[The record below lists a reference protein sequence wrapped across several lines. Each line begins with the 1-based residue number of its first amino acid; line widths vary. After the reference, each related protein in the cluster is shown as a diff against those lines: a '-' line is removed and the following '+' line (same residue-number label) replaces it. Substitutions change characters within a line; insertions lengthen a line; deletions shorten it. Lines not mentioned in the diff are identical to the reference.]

1 MSSNSGDSRG
11 LFSGNLGYIL
21 AVAGSAVGLG
31 NIWRFPYLTAKY
43 GGGIFLLVY
52 FLLLFTF
59 GYALI
64 MAETSLGR
72 NTRLSPVG
80 AYRSFADKQHPFLK
94 IGGWLNAIVPMIIL
108 PYYCLIGGWV
118 VKYMFEYLTGG
129 STAAAADGFFVGF
142 ITSNFVPVF
151 WHLLFLGC
159 TALIILKGVQ
169 KGVERASVVM
179 MPILLVLAAIVAV
192 YSMTRPGAGAGIAYY
207 LIPDFSKFSMMT
219 VVAACGQLFFSLS
232 VGMGILITYGSYMKK
247 DVDVEKATIR
257 IGAMDTTV
265 AMLAGFMIIP
275 AVFAFSG
282 GDATAVNAGPGLMF
296 ITIPKVFESM
306 GMGTFIGAAFFI
318 MVFFAALTS
327 SISILETCVST
338 LTDELKWSRQ
348 RATLFMF
355 FEAIALGVPCSLGF
369 GAWDF
374 ISIAGLSIL
383 DMMDFLAS
391 SILCPLCA
399 LLTCLLISRVVGIQ
413 KLVDEIKSSSVFRGE
428 NVFRF
433 CVTYLAP
440 VILLLVLVSSVA
452 ATLGLIKI

>member
-31 NIWRFPYLTAKY
+31 NIWRFPYLAAKY
-43 GGGIFLLVY
+43 GGGIFLLIY

-72 NTRLSPVG
+72 KTRFSAVG
-80 AYRSFADKQHPFLK
+80 AYRSIGGTEHPFLK
-94 IGGWLNAIVPMIIL
+94 VGGWLNAIVPMIIL
-108 PYYCLIGGWV
+108 PYYCLIGGWI

-151 WHLLFLGC
+151 WHLIFLGC

-179 MPILLVLAAIVAV
+179 MPILLVLALVVAI

-207 LIPDFSKFSMMT
+207 LIPDFSKFSIMT

-247 DVDVEKATIR
+247 EVDVEKATVR
-257 IGAMDTTV
+257 IGLMDTTV

-282 GDATAVNAGPGLMF
+282 GDAAAVNAGPGLMF

-306 GMGTFIGAAFFI
+306 GMGTLIGAAFFI

-338 LTDELKWSRQ
+338 LTDELKWSRK

-355 FEAIALGVPCSLGF
+355 FEAVALGIPCSLGF

-399 LLTCLLISRVVGIQ
+399 LLTCLLISRMVGIQ
-413 KLVDEIKSSSVFRGE
+413 KLVDEIKSSSAFRGE

-440 VILLLVLVSSVA
+440 VILTLVLVSSVA
-452 ATLGLIKI
+452 ATLGFIKI

>member
-31 NIWRFPYLTAKY
+31 NIWRFPYLAAKY
-43 GGGIFLLVY
+43 GGGIFLLIY

-72 NTRLSPVG
+72 KTRLSAVG
-80 AYRSFADKQHPFLK
+80 AYRSFGGSGHPFLK
-94 IGGWLNAIVPMIIL
+94 VGGWLNAIVPMIIL
-108 PYYCLIGGWV
+108 PYYCLIGGWI

-142 ITSNFVPVF
+142 ITSNMTPVF
-151 WHLLFLGC
+151 WHLIFLGC
-159 TALIILKGVQ
+159 TAFIILKGVQ

-179 MPILLVLAAIVAV
+179 MPILLVLAFVVAI

-207 LIPDFSKFSMMT
+207 LIPDFSKFSLMT

-247 DVDVEKATIR
+247 DVDVEKATVR
-257 IGAMDTTV
+257 IGLMDTTV

-282 GDATAVNAGPGLMF
+282 GDAAAVNAGPGLMF

-306 GMGTFIGAAFFI
+306 GMGTLIGAAFFI

-327 SISILETCVST
+327 SISILVTCVST
-338 LTDELKWSRQ
+338 LTDELKWSRK

-355 FEAIALGVPCSLGF
+355 FEAVALGIPCSLGF

-399 LLTCLLISRVVGIQ
+399 LLTCLLISRLVGIQ
-413 KLVDEIKSSSVFRGE
+413 KLIDEIKSSSAFRGE

-440 VILLLVLVSSVA
+440 VILTLVLVSSVA
-452 ATLGLIKI
+452 ATLGFIKI

>member
-43 GGGIFLLVY
+43 GGGIFLLIY

-72 NTRLSPVG
+72 KTRLSPVG
-80 AYRSFADKQHPFLK
+80 AYRSFADKQHSFLK

-108 PYYCLIGGWV
+108 PYYCLIGGWI

-179 MPILLVLAAIVAV
+179 MPILLVLAAVVAV

-207 LIPDFSKFSMMT
+207 LIPDFSKFSLMT

-257 IGAMDTTV
+257 IGLMDTTV
-265 AMLAGFMIIP
+265 ALLAGFMIIP

-282 GDATAVNAGPGLMF
+282 GDAAAVNAGPGLMF
-296 ITIPKVFESM
+296 ITIPKVFSSM

-338 LTDELKWSRQ
+338 LTDELKWSRK
-348 RATLFMF
+348 RATMFMF

-399 LLTCLLISRVVGIQ
+399 LLTCLLISRMVGIQ
-413 KLVDEIKSSSVFRGE
+413 KLVDEIKSSSAFKGE
-428 NVFRF
+428 AVFRF

-440 VILLLVLVSSVA
+440 VILTLVLVSSVA
-452 ATLGLIKI
+452 ATLGFIKI